1 MKSTKS
7 RFAAAIALC
16 VLLLPACDFF
26 AGIFGP
32 AEVDAP
38 YGLAAGHG
46 SSAEGIPLSWTAIQ
60 GAASYVVYRSPSFE
74 TDASYERIGAASSAS
89 YLDSSVPADQNYW
102 YKVSAISAKGKESP
116 MSGAAYGSR
125 KGSGGAAAIPY
136 NVRATEGDW
145 GRIIIRWSVDPSV
158 ERVAIYSGRAAD
170 GSDLAFMA
178 NASGGTYDDSSS
190 ALLPGGAGSLAGVKL
205 HFRLKGIS
213 ASDANAMSAYSQG
226 AMGYAFGGAASAPGG
241 LAVSQGSYSTRV
253 HLSWDASEK
262 ASGYY
267 AYRTD
272 YLGGPVSW
280 SRTLRGSTQADD
292 DQALPGQRYYYA
304 VQAFANATPD
314 TIYSD
319 PCLPVIGYAQ
329 VYAGLSAPNG
339 LASTRVSRYA
349 VCLGW
354 NASGGATGY
363 RLYRSP
369 SADGTFDYLG
379 DSAGTLAYTDYGL
392 SPSATYHYRVSA
404 YSSAGESAL
413 SPALAAT
420 TAASSSLLAPT
431 GLGAQPAAG
440 DPVHSLALSWTASAN
455 ASGYRVYRAASA
467 DGSYSPI
474 AETSLPGYVDSG
486 LQPDRS
492 YFYKLSAFNP
502 EDDSPQTASF
512 PGLTDPPEPAAPSP
526 CSADTNGTGHIH
538 VFIPG
543 TAYAHHYLIQRR
555 QEEPSPWVDLTGNL
569 PAESSQTVYE
579 DSSAAVKPGIRF
591 LYRVAAVNRIGQQ
604 GPWSAEFPGGLSP
617 WAFGTPLLSFM
628 SSGND
633 DSPMSASFGWTASA
647 DPRVTAYRIY
657 RAEVDTSNDVW
668 TYGSY
673 ATLATVTATA
683 RSDTYEAGDHD
694 KIFSYIVAATD
705 AADGTGGFGPRSRPL
720 DIMASRSHAIS
731 LANTPPYGLSSAKKY
746 GMVYGSNT
754 ISYTFTL
761 PAATTLFVYLQH
773 YNAANLYDARISIK
787 HANGSA
793 FAHASQPATFFVD
806 MPVNRYQGSQSL
818 YRQDGYPIHNESAN
832 ETVTLEVSL
841 PPAYVPANSV
851 NYFVWV
857 AETPVVRTF

>member
-1 MKSTKS
+1 MKSSTS
-7 RFAAAIALC
+7 RFAAVIALC
-16 VLLLPACDFF
+16 VLLMPACDFF

-60 GAASYVVYRSPSFE
+60 GAASYVVYRSAGFE
-74 TDASYERIGAASSAS
+74 ADAAYERIGAASSAS
-89 YLDSSVPADQNYW
+89 YLDSSVPADENYW
-102 YKVSAISAKGKESP
+102 YKVSAMSAKGKESP

-125 KGSGGAAAIPY
+125 KGSGGPAAIPY

-178 NASGGTYDDSSS
+178 NASGGTYEDSSS
-190 ALLPGGAGSLAGVKL
+190 VLLPGGSGSLAGVKL
-205 HFRLKGIS
+205 YFRLKGIS
-213 ASDANAMSAYSQG
+213 ASDANAMSAYSHG
-226 AMGYAFGGAASAPGG
+226 TMGYSFGGAASAPGG
-241 LAVSQGSYSTRV
+241 LTVSQGSYSTRV
-253 HLSWDASEK
+253 RLSWDASSK

-267 AYRTD
+267 AFRTD
-272 YLGGPVSW
+272 YLGGPVTW
-280 SRTLRGSTQADD
+280 SKTLRNATETDD
-292 DQALPGQRYYYA
+292 DQALPGKRYYYA
-304 VQAFANATPD
+304 VEAFANATPD

-329 VYAGLSAPNG
+329 AYPGLAAPSG
-339 LASTRVSRYA
+339 LASTRASRYA

-369 SADGTFDYLG
+369 GAEGIFDYLG

-392 SPSATYHYRVSA
+392 APSTAYYYRVSA

-413 SPALAAT
+413 SPAFAAT

-431 GLGAQPAAG
+431 GLGAQPSGG

-455 ASGYRVYRAASA
+455 AIGYRVYRAASA
-467 DGSYSPI
+467 EGSYSPV
-474 AETSLPGYVDSG
+474 AEPSGPSYVDSG
-486 LQPDRS
+486 LQPDTS
-492 YFYKLSAFNP
+492 YFYKLSAYNSL
-502 EDDSPQTASF
+502 DDSPQTVSF
-512 PGLTDPPEPAAPSP
+512 TGLTDPPEPAAPSP
-526 CSADTNGTGHIH
+526 CSADTNGTGHID

-543 TAYAHHYLIQRR
+543 TAYAQQYLIQRR
-555 QEEPSPWVDLTGNL
+555 AEESSAWADVTGNL
-569 PAESSQTVYE
+569 PAQASQTLYE

-604 GPWSAEFPGGLSP
+604 GDWSAEFPGGLSP
-617 WAFGTPLLSFM
+617 WAFGTPILSFM
-628 SSGND
+628 SASNND
-633 DSPMSASFGWTASA
+633 TPMSATFGWTAST
-647 DPRVTAYRIY
+647 DSRVKAYRIY
-657 RAEVDTSNDVW
+657 RAEVDTSSDVW
-668 TYGSY
+668 SYGPY
-673 ATLATVTATA
+673 ATLVDVVSTA
-683 RSDTYEAGDHD
+683 RSDAYGAGDHD

-705 AADGTGGFGPRSRPL
+705 ATDGSGGFGPRSRPL

-731 LANTPPYGLSSAKKY
+731 LAATPPYGLSSVKKY

-754 ISYTFTL
+754 ISYTFNL
-761 PAATTLFVYLQH
+761 PAATTLYVYLQH
-773 YNAANLYDARISIK
+773 YNAANLYDALISIK
-787 HANGSA
+787 HANG
-793 FAHASQPATFFVD
+793 TFFTKVGQSGTSFEN

-818 YRQDGYPIHNESAN
+818 YLQDGYPIRNESAD
-832 ETVTLEVSL
+832 ETVTLEVFL
-841 PPAYVPANSV
+841 PPGCVPANSV
-851 NYFVWV
+851 NYFVWI
-857 AETPVVRTF
+857 AETPVER